1 MAEPSPLIEI
11 SGPPRERGLQYGR
24 AAASRIRRGIAH
36 YAAQIRGLAA
46 DDRAVPDLLGALV
59 PAIERFDPDLVPEMR
74 GIAAGAGVSFEEIL
88 LLNARTEVLKLAARR
103 VPAAAEPDGCTG
115 VVALPATTR
124 DGRLLHAQN
133 WDWKLECAETTV
145 VLHVRREDGPDIL
158 TFTEAGALAR
168 SGLNAAG
175 IAITANFL
183 ESDREAPEIGV
194 PLALIRRAALAQ
206 EHFALAVRCV
216 YCTPKNLSN
225 NMILS
230 HEGGIA
236 IDFECAPD
244 ECFTRP
250 PERGLI
256 VHANHWQSPVALGR
270 LRERA
275 IAVVPDSL
283 YRDLRVR
290 DLLERD
296 LGALTLD
303 HVKAALFDDLATPWS
318 VCRPPR
324 RNTASNL
331 TATVAMVAM
340 QPAEGVMEV
349 AMLPALDRQFTRY
362 ALAPLARARRAAE

>member
-1 MAEPSPLIEI
+1 M
-11 SGPPRERGLQYGR
+11 
-24 AAASRIRRGIAH
+24 
-36 YAAQIRGLAA
+36 
-46 DDRAVPDLLGALV
+46 
-59 PAIERFDPDLVPEMR
+59 
-74 GIAAGAGVSFEEIL
+74 
-88 LLNARTEVLKLAARR
+88 
-103 VPAAAEPDGCTG
+103 
-115 VVALPATTR
+115 
-124 DGRLLHAQN
+124 
-133 WDWKLECAETTV
+133 
-145 VLHVRREDGPDIL
+145 
-158 TFTEAGALAR
+158 
-168 SGLNAAG
+168 
-175 IAITANFL
+175 
-183 ESDREAPEIGV
+183 

-270 LRERA
+270 LREGRSRWCPTASIA
-275 IAVVPDSL
+275 ISGADI
-283 YRDLRVR
+283 
-290 DLLERD
+290 LERD

-349 AMLPALDRQFTRY
+349 AMLPALDRQFTVR
-362 ALAPLARARRAAE
+362 ARSAARRAGRRNRRAVRRRLILTLCAALPGLAPLLASGPAGAVSDTLRVAMNSDSANRSLRQP